1 MEYRNKKTG
10 ALLRTDC
17 IVSGGDWEPVPAAV
31 PETED
36 EREIQPEDEPE
47 AAPPSTPPKRAGGR
61 KKP

>member
-10 ALLRTDC
+10 ALIRTDC
-17 IVSGGDWEPVPAAV
+17 TVSGGDWEPVPTAV

-36 EREIQPEDEPE
+36 EREIQPEDETE